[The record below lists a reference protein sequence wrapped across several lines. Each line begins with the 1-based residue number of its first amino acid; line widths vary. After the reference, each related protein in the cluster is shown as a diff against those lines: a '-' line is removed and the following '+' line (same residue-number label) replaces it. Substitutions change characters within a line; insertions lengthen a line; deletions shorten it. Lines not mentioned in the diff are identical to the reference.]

1 MQGRELNPPV
11 KSTPQADHQA
21 RVRAILEDPANHAKW
36 AGRPVRE
43 KSKAPKKVDVNART
57 ADWLRDNGYAPWRC
71 DHWDDKGKVARDLF
85 GILDFIGIGGGET
98 VGCQTTTKAN
108 MAARR
113 SKILNS
119 TWHGRLKA
127 SGWRIL
133 LLGWH
138 KRGHL
143 WEAQVEWL

>member
-1 MQGRELNPPV
+1 MRLNPPV
-11 KSTPQADHQA
+11 IKSPSEAHKE
-21 RVRAILEDPANHAKW
+21 RVSAILNDTENHARW
-36 AGRPVRE
+36 AARPVRE
-43 KSKAPKKVDVNART
+43 KSKAPKKTDVNART
-57 ADWLRDNGYAPWRC
+57 ADWLRDNGYMPWRC

-85 GILDFIGIGGGET
+85 GILDFIGIGHGET
-98 VGCQTTTKAN
+98 IGCQTTTKAN

-113 SKILNS
+113 TKINDS
-119 TWHGRLKA
+119 VWKSRLKD

-138 KRGHL
+138 KVGER